1 MQANNVDI
9 YVLQREEALV
19 TAETE
24 IFMTLDEISADKTV
38 LRYDGKIIGLE
49 FAKDYYVFI
58 NKTSGKDKALLYAV
72 TEIIVG
78 YGAQL

>member
-1 MQANNVDI
+1 
-9 YVLQREEALV
+9 
-19 TAETE
+19 
-24 IFMTLDEISADKTV
+24 MTLDEISADKTV